1 MRVYQDFSNNMI
13 YRLAVS
19 MLLCV
24 SKSYIS
30 SLFINWMFGH
40 FPEKSVMRNCCA
52 DPLYNKLSDD
62 THDIV
67 RSHKFNEILPEIRL
81 KVDKQNVHGWSIE
94 EARQV
99 SYFGAG
105 VVGTVIGFGAC
116 LDRQLI

>member
-1 MRVYQDFSNNMI
+1 
-13 YRLAVS
+13 
-19 MLLCV
+19 
-24 SKSYIS
+24 
-30 SLFINWMFGH
+30 
-40 FPEKSVMRNCCA
+40 MRNCCA
-52 DPLYNKLSDD
+52 GPLYNKLSDD

-105 VVGTVIGFGAC
+105 VVGTVIGFGASMLALTDNLYKFLEDTLSDNNNENTWSWKQDTHDSRIEGC
-116 LDRQLI
+116 TR